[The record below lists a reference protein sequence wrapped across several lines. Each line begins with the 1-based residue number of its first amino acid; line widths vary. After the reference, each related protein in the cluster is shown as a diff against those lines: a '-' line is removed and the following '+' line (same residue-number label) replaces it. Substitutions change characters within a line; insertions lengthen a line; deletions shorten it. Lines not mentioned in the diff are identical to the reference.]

1 MKSDKTKFTL
11 EPYYKR
17 VEKPWG
23 FEILFTQT
31 NLPFIGKIAFTK
43 AGHRW
48 SFQYHDEKEEN
59 LCLIIGEAEI
69 WIEDRDGKTKKIR
82 IESLRGYH
90 IKPFQKHRF
99 CAITDCW
106 TVESST
112 PEIGETVRLEDDYKR
127 GTETEKLRKL
137 PNRGWEKELPDD
149 R

>member
-31 NLPFIGKIAFTK
+31 KLPFIGKIAFTK
-43 AGHRW
+43 AGQRW
-48 SFQYHDEKEEN
+48 SFQYHNEKEEN

-69 WIEDRDGKTKKIR
+69 WIEDKDGKTRKIR
-82 IESLRGYH
+82 MESLRGYH
-90 IKPFQKHRF
+90 LKPFQKHRF
-99 CAITDCW
+99 SAITDCW

-137 PNRGWEKELPDD
+137 PNRGWEKKTA
-149 R
+149 